1 MASQEINDLTCDNQ
15 NVWDQPIAKN
25 EDLERFHTHLEE
37 AMRDVGFYDPDNP
50 KQLMTRIRR
59 LFNRVRMDEIEVAVF
74 RGLLSAV
81 QRRLKCDIN
90 KHDQ

>member
-1 MASQEINDLTCDNQ
+1 
-15 NVWDQPIAKN
+15 
-25 EDLERFHTHLEE
+25 
-37 AMRDVGFYDPDNP
+37 MRDVGFYDPDNP